1 MILSVMIDIREM
13 SYSPSI
19 REIGDYIG
27 LPLFEEF
34 CQYMDKEYQAIC
46 KIEYSKDVWARGWN
60 VKFRKAGKS
69 LCVVYPK
76 VNYFTILVVVGA
88 KEKAHVE
95 KMLLVLTEEIREV
108 YHSTKEGNGQ
118 RWLMINVDSA
128 DDVFEDVLKL
138 IRIRRECK

>member
-1 MILSVMIDIREM
+1 MIDIREM
-13 SYSPSI
+13 SYRPSI

-34 CQYMDKEYQAIC
+34 YQYMDKEYQAIC

-76 VNYFTILVVVGA
+76 ENYFTILVVVGE

-95 KMLLVLTEEIREV
+95 KMFPILTEKIREV

>member
-1 MILSVMIDIREM
+1 MIDIKEM

-34 CQYMDKEYQAIC
+34 CQYMGKEYQAIC

-76 VNYFTILVVVGA
+76 EKYFTVLVVVGA

-95 KMLLVLTEEIREV
+95 KMFPIFTEKIREV

-138 IRIRRECK
+138 IRVRRECK